1 MKTIK
6 LITFF
11 LFVAACVQATGVNT
25 GRQIRQITGFHGVS
39 VSSGIDL
46 FLTQKS
52 VEEVAVE
59 AQSEDLDKIITEV
72 EGGILKIYIKEKSW
86 FNMKWDTRPRKVYV
100 SFKTLDKLQASAG
113 SDVISEGRL
122 KLDKLNLDASSG
134 SDVKLELEVS
144 NLSVG
149 SSSGSDIS
157 LKGTANDM
165 EVSASSGSDIDASD
179 LQSKNCNASTSS
191 GSDIKVN
198 VTEKLDASASSG
210 GDIYYSGNP
219 KTKDINESSGGD
231 VHSR

>member
-6 LITFF
+6 LITFL
-11 LFVAACVQATGVNT
+11 LFAGACIQVSGASA
-25 GRQIRQITGFHGVS
+25 GRQTRHITGFHGIS

-46 FLTQKS
+46 YLTQKT

-59 AQSEDLDKIITEV
+59 AESEDLDKIITEV

-86 FNMKWDTRPRKVYV
+86 FNMNWKSKPRKAYV
-100 SFKTLDKLQASAG
+100 SFKTLDKLEASAG
-113 SDVISEGRL
+113 ADVVSEGRL
-122 KLDKLNLDASSG
+122 KLEKLNLDASSG
-134 SDVKLELEVS
+134 SDVKLELDVN

-157 LKGTANDM
+157 LKGTANNM
-165 EVSASSGSDIDASD
+165 EANASSGSDIDASD
-179 LQSKNCNASTSS
+179 LQSKNCNASVSS

-210 GDIYYSGNP
+210 GDISYSGNP